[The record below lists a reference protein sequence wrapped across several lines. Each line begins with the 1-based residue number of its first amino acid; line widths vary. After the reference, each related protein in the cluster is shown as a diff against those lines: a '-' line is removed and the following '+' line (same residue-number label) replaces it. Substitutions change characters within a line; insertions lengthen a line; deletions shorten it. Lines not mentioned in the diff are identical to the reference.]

1 MKPPNLSEWALRHQ
15 QMVFYLII
23 VFMIGGVISYFQL
36 GRAEDPDFTF
46 KVMVVRTLWPGA
58 SAQQVEQQ
66 LTERIE
72 KKLAETPWVDVLR
85 TASRPGESLTV
96 VLLKDYTPKTEVSEA
111 WRQVRKKLDDIHH
124 TLPPGVQGPFPNDEF
139 GDIQIKIFALT
150 AKDDKTGYTMGDL
163 RREADRLAREL
174 RRVDDV
180 KKIELIGVQDEKIY
194 IDVSPARLAAM
205 GLVPGQ
211 VFDALQRQNAVAP
224 AGHVETE
231 TDRVR
236 LRVSG
241 PFDSVDALREA
252 TLAVGGRSFRL
263 GDIARVTRGLA
274 DPPQPRMR
282 VAGRDAIGLGVVMA
296 KGGNVIDLG
305 EKLSAAM
312 ARLQQ
317 DLPVGI
323 EVHVVADQPQVVK
336 TSLNLFVRTLG
347 EAVLIVLA
355 VSFLS
360 LGWRTGTVVALS
372 IPLVLAITFLAMKAF
387 GIDLQRIS
395 LGALVIALGLL
406 VDDAIIT
413 AEMMVVKMEQG
424 WDRFKAATFAYTST
438 AFPMLTGTL
447 ITAAGFT
454 PVGFAKSGAG
464 EYTISIFQ
472 VVTIALLVSW
482 LVAVVFTPWLGY
494 KLLDPVSLRAIG
506 EKHGG
511 DVYDSPFYRRFRAL
525 VEWCLRHRWLVIFA
539 TVGFFGLSL
548 VAFNTGVQ
556 KQFFPAASRPEI
568 MVDIWLPQGASL
580 KATEREVKRVEALL
594 AKDDNIVSWSSYIG
608 NGAPRFFL
616 SLDQQLFADN
626 FGQMVIVT
634 RGLTEREALKNRLE
648 AAFDAADGSWSHL
661 RLRVVRLENG
671 PPVGYPVQFRILGED
686 LAALRDGAESI
697 STLMRAHPNLRNVN
711 FDWNDRVKSVR
722 VEIDQARAR
731 ALGVSSQ
738 DVALTLQGWLVG
750 ATVTQFRE
758 NDQLIDVVWRASV
771 ARSRGP
777 ACGDAT
783 AEEDAKIAASKS
795 GGGIPLADAT
805 PPRCGSPSAA
815 SGRAGAER
823 GATAADNFADPR
835 SLQRLPDLDIV
846 ATSGRH
852 IPLAQVAKLVPVL
865 EEGLIWR
872 RDRLP
877 AITIRADIVGSLQPQ
892 AASVQIDQQLGD
904 LRAKLPPGFRI
915 EVGGS
920 IEESAKGEDSIKAV
934 VPLMI
939 VGVITLLMIQLQNIS
954 RTIMVLLTAP
964 LGLIGVTL
972 ALLLFQVPYGFVA
985 NLGVIALMGMILR
998 NSVILVDQIEQDEAE
1013 GKSAWEA
1020 IVSSTVRRFR
1030 PITLT
1035 AAASV
1040 LAMIPLTRQVFWGP
1054 MAVAIMGGLIVATVL
1069 TCLFLPALYAAW
1081 FRVREPGTDPGV
1093 EA

>member
-1 MKPPNLSEWALRHQ
+1 MKQLNLSEWALRHQ
-15 QMVFYLII
+15 QMVLYLMI
-23 VFMIGGVISYFQL
+23 VLMVGGVLAFFKL

-58 SAQQVEQQ
+58 SASQVEQQ

-85 TASRPGESLTV
+85 TASKPGESLTIV
-96 VLLKDYTPKTEVSEA
+96 ILKDYTPKTEVPEA
-111 WRQVRKKLDDIHH
+111 WRQVRKKLDDIRH
-124 TLPPGVQGPFPNDEF
+124 TLPAGVQGPFPNDEF
-139 GDIQIKIFALT
+139 GDVQIKIFALT
-150 AKDDKTGYTMGDL
+150 AKDDQAGYTMGDL
-163 RREADRLAREL
+163 RREADKLGREL
-174 RRVDDV
+174 RRVADV

-205 GLVPGQ
+205 GLVPTQ

-241 PFDSVDALREA
+241 PFDSVASLRES
-252 TLAVGGRSFRL
+252 TLAVGGRAFRL
-263 GDIARVTRGLA
+263 GDIAKVTRGLA

-282 VAGRDAIGLGVVMA
+282 VAGRDAIGIGVVMDR
-296 KGGNVIDLG
+296 GGNVIDLG
-305 EKLSAAM
+305 DNLSQAM
-312 ARLQQ
+312 TRLQR
-317 DLPVGI
+317 DLPVGMD
-323 EVHVVADQPQVVK
+323 VHVVFDQPQIVK

-347 EAVLIVLA
+347 EAMVIVLA

-372 IPLVLAITFLAMKAF
+372 IPLVLAITFLLMKVF

-395 LGALVIALGLL
+395 LGALVISLGLL
-406 VDDAIIT
+406 VDDAII
-413 AEMMVVKMEQG
+413 AVEMMVVKMEQG
-424 WDRFKAATFAYTST
+424 WDRFKAATYAYTST

-482 LVAVVFTPWLGY
+482 IVAVVFTPWLGY
-494 KLLDPVSLRAIG
+494 KLLDPVKLRAIA

-511 DVYDSPFYRRFRAL
+511 DIYDSPFYRGFRAI
-525 VEWCLRHRWLVIFA
+525 VVWCLRHRWLVIFA
-539 TVGFFGLSL
+539 TVGFFALSL
-548 VAFNTGVQ
+548 VAFNKGVQ
-556 KQFFPAASRPEI
+556 KQFFPPASRPEI
-568 MVDIWLPQGASL
+568 MIDIWLPQGASL

-594 AKDDNIVSWSSYIG
+594 DKDENIASWSSYIG

-626 FGQMVIVT
+626 FGQMVIIT
-634 RGLTEREALKNRLE
+634 KGLAEREIVKQRLE
-648 AAFDAADGSWSHL
+648 AAFDAVDGSWSHL

-686 LAALRDGAESI
+686 LAALRENAESI

-711 FDWNDRVKSVR
+711 FDWNDRVKAVR

-758 NDQLIDVVWRASV
+758 NDQLIDVVWRAGAPS
-771 ARSRGP
+771 G
-777 ACGDAT
+777 AT
-783 AEEDAKIAASKS
+783 
-795 GGGIPLADAT
+795 G
-805 PPRCGSPSAA
+805 
-815 SGRAGAER
+815 GAE
-823 GATAADNFADPR
+823 FADPR
-835 SLQRLPDLDIV
+835 TLSHLPDLDV
-846 ATSGRH
+846 VSAGGRH
-852 IPLAQVAKLVPVL
+852 IPLAQVARLVPVL

-872 RDRLP
+872 RDRMP
-877 AITIRADIVGSLQPQ
+877 AITVRADIAGSMQPQ
-892 AASVQIDQQLGD
+892 AASAQLDQQLGS

-915 EVGGS
+915 EMGGAT
-920 IEESAKGEDSIKAV
+920 EESAKGENSIKAA

-939 VGVITLLMIQLQNIS
+939 VGVITLLMMQLQSIS

-972 ALLLFQVPYGFVA
+972 ALLVFQVPYGFVA

-998 NSVILVDQIEQDEAE
+998 NSVILVDQIEQDEQA
-1013 GKSAWEA
+1013 GKSEWEA
-1020 IVSSTVRRFR
+1020 IVGSTVRRFR
-1030 PITLT
+1030 PIVLT
-1035 AAASV
+1035 AAAAV

-1081 FRVREPGTDPGV
+1081 FRVREPADDL
-1093 EA
+1093 AAA

>member
-1 MKPPNLSEWALRHQ
+1 MKQLNLSEWSLRHPS
-15 QMVFYLII
+15 MVVYLMI
-23 VFMIGGVISYFQL
+23 VFMVGGVLSFLQL

-58 SAQQVEQQ
+58 SAAQVEQE

-72 KKLAETPWVDVLR
+72 KKLAETPWMDVIR
-85 TASRPGESLTV
+85 SSSKPGESLV
-96 VLLKDYTPKTEVSEA
+96 ILILKDFTPKAEVPEA
-111 WRQVRKKLDDIHH
+111 WRQVRKKLDDIRH
-124 TLPPGVQGPFPNDEF
+124 TLPAGVQGPFPNDEF
-139 GDIQIKIFALT
+139 GDVQIKIFALT
-150 AKDDKTGYTMGDL
+150 ARDDKAGYTMGDL

-174 RRVDDV
+174 RRVQDV

-205 GLVPGQ
+205 GLVPTQ
-211 VFDALQRQNAVAP
+211 VFDALQRQNAMAP
-224 AGHVETE
+224 AGHVETD
-231 TDRVR
+231 TDRIR
-236 LRVSG
+236 LRVTG
-241 PFDSVDALREA
+241 PFDSVDALRDT
-252 TLAVGGRSFRL
+252 TLSVGGRNFRL
-263 GDIARVTRGLA
+263 GDIARVSRGLA

-282 VAGRDAIGLGVVMA
+282 VGGRDAIGLGVVMA
-296 KGGNVIDLG
+296 KGGNVIALG
-305 EKLSAAM
+305 ENLSTAM
-312 ARLQQ
+312 AELQQ
-317 DLPVGI
+317 NLPVGMDI
-323 EVHVVADQPQVVK
+323 EVVADQPQIVK

-347 EAVLIVLA
+347 EAMVIVLA

-360 LGWRTGTVVALS
+360 LGLRTGTVVALS
-372 IPLVLAITFLAMKAF
+372 IPLVLAMTFLSMKIF

-406 VDDAIIT
+406 VDDAII
-413 AEMMVVKMEQG
+413 AVEMMVVKMEQG

-464 EYTISIFQ
+464 EYTFSIFA

-482 LVAVVFTPWLGY
+482 IVAVVFTPFLGY
-494 KLLDPVSLRAIG
+494 KLLDPVKLRAIA

-511 DVYDSPFYRRFRAL
+511 DIYDSPFYRRFRAL
-525 VEWCLRHRWLVIFA
+525 VEWCLRRRWLVIA
-539 TVGFFGLSL
+539 TTVGTFAAAL
-548 VAFNTGVQ
+548 VAFNGAVQ

-594 AKDDNIVSWSSYIG
+594 AGDERIASWSSYIG

-634 RGLTEREALKNRLE
+634 KGLKEREELKARLE
-648 AAFDAADGSWSHL
+648 SAFEAADGSWSHL

-671 PPVGYPVQFRILGED
+671 PPVGYPVQFRISGED
-686 LAALRDGAESI
+686 LVQLREGASAI
-697 STLMRAHPNLRNVN
+697 SSVMRAHPSLRNVN
-711 FDWNDRVKSVR
+711 FDWNDKVKAVR

-738 DVALTLQGWLVG
+738 DVALTLQGWLAG

-758 NDQLIDVVWRASV
+758 DDQLIDVVWRA
-771 ARSRGP
+771 
-777 ACGDAT
+777 
-783 AEEDAKIAASKS
+783 
-795 GGGIPLADAT
+795 GG
-805 PPRCGSPSAA
+805 
-815 SGRAGAER
+815 ER
-823 GATAADNFADPR
+823 GRGDTADPR
-835 SLQRLPDLDIV
+835 TLARLPDLDVV
-846 ATSGRH
+846 ASSGRH
-852 IPLAQVAKLVPVL
+852 VPLAQLARLVPVL

-877 AITIRADIVGSLQPQ
+877 TITVRADVVGSLQPH
-892 AASVQIDQQLGD
+892 AASEQIDRQLAD

-915 EVGGS
+915 ELGGS
-920 IEESAKGEDSIKAV
+920 TEESAKGENSIKAV
-934 VPLMI
+934 VPLMV
-939 VGVITLLMIQLQNIS
+939 VGVITLLMIQLQSMS
-954 RTIMVLLTAP
+954 RTILVLMTAP

-972 ALLLFQVPYGFVA
+972 SLLVFQVPYGFVA

-998 NSVILVDQIEQDEAE
+998 NSVILVDQIEQDEQA
-1013 GKSAWEA
+1013 GKSEWEA
-1020 IVSSTVRRFR
+1020 IVGSTVRRFR
-1030 PITLT
+1030 PIVLT
-1035 AAASV
+1035 AAAAV

-1054 MAVAIMGGLIVATVL
+1054 MAVAIMGGLIVATAL

-1081 FRVREPGTDPGV
+1081 FKVREPGA
-1093 EA
+1093 EATAA

>member
-1 MKPPNLSEWALRHQ
+1 MKQLNLSEWALRHQ
-15 QMVFYLII
+15 QMVLYLMI
-23 VFMIGGVISYFQL
+23 VLMVGGTLAFFKL

-58 SAQQVEQQ
+58 SASQVEQQ

-85 TASRPGESLTV
+85 TASKPGESLTIV
-96 VLLKDYTPKTEVSEA
+96 ILKDYTPKTEVPEA
-111 WRQVRKKLDDIHH
+111 WRQVRKKLDDIRH
-124 TLPPGVQGPFPNDEF
+124 TLPAGVQGPFPNDEF
-139 GDIQIKIFALT
+139 GDVQIKIFALT

-163 RREADRLAREL
+163 RREADKLAREL
-174 RRVDDV
+174 RRVADV

-205 GLVPGQ
+205 GLVPTQ

-241 PFDSVDALREA
+241 PFDSVEALRES
-252 TLAVGGRSFRL
+252 TLAVGGRAFRL
-263 GDIARVTRGLA
+263 GDIAKVTRGLA

-282 VAGRDAIGLGVVMA
+282 VAGRDAIGIGIVMA
-296 KGGNVIDLG
+296 RGGNVIDLG
-305 EKLSAAM
+305 DNLSQAM
-312 ARLQQ
+312 GRLQQ
-317 DLPVGI
+317 DLPVGMD
-323 EVHVVADQPQVVK
+323 VHVVFDQPQIVK

-347 EAVLIVLA
+347 EAMIIVLA

-372 IPLVLAITFLAMKAF
+372 IPLVLAITFLLMKVF

-395 LGALVIALGLL
+395 LGALVISLGLL
-406 VDDAIIT
+406 VDDAII
-413 AEMMVVKMEQG
+413 AVEMMVVKMEQG

-482 LVAVVFTPWLGY
+482 IVAVIFTPWLGY
-494 KLLDPVSLRAIG
+494 KLLDPVKLRAIA

-511 DVYDSPFYRRFRAL
+511 DIYDSPFYRGFRAI
-525 VEWCLRHRWLVIFA
+525 VVWCLRHRWLVIFA
-539 TVGFFGLSL
+539 TVGFFALSL
-548 VAFNTGVQ
+548 VAFNKGVQ
-556 KQFFPAASRPEI
+556 KQFFPPASRPEI
-568 MVDIWLPQGASL
+568 MIDIWLPQGASL

-594 AKDDNIVSWSSYIG
+594 DKDENIASWSSYIG

-626 FGQMVIVT
+626 FGQMVIIT
-634 RGLTEREALKNRLE
+634 KGLAEREIVKNRLE

-686 LAALRDGAESI
+686 LTGLRENAESL

-711 FDWNDRVKSVR
+711 FDWNDRVKAVR

-758 NDQLIDVVWRASV
+758 NDQLIDVVWRA
-771 ARSRGP
+771 
-777 ACGDAT
+777 
-783 AEEDAKIAASKS
+783 
-795 GGGIPLADAT
+795 
-805 PPRCGSPSAA
+805 
-815 SGRAGAER
+815 GAER
-823 GATAADNFADPR
+823 GVAGGAEFADPR
-835 SLQRLPDLDIV
+835 TLSRLPDLDV
-846 ATSGRH
+846 VSTSGRH
-852 IPLAQVAKLVPVL
+852 IPLAQVARLVPVL

-872 RDRLP
+872 RDRMP
-877 AITIRADIVGSLQPQ
+877 TITVRADIAGSMQPQ
-892 AASVQIDQQLGD
+892 AASAQIDQQLD
-904 LRAKLPPGFRI
+904 SLRAKLPPGFRI
-915 EVGGS
+915 EMGGS
-920 IEESAKGEDSIKAV
+920 TEESAKGENSIKAA

-939 VGVITLLMIQLQNIS
+939 VGVITLLMIQLQSIS

-972 ALLLFQVPYGFVA
+972 ALLVFQVPYGFVA

-998 NSVILVDQIEQDEAE
+998 NSVILVDQIEQDEQS
-1013 GKSAWEA
+1013 GKSEWEA
-1020 IVSSTVRRFR
+1020 IVGSTVRRFR
-1030 PITLT
+1030 PIVLT
-1035 AAASV
+1035 AAAAV

-1081 FRVREPGTDPGV
+1081 YRVKEPTDDLV
-1093 EA
+1093 AA